1 MDAMK
6 LTYIEEA
13 NELLANLEISL
24 LALENNSSDKTC
36 IEEIFRVMHTL
47 KGNSSMFGLPVIT
60 DFVHDLE
67 TIYDKVRSGEM
78 ELNKELIDC
87 SFLCLDHIKVI
98 IYDADLENVVNK
110 ENHFELLKK
119 IGGFIEEAG
128 SISVNEK
135 KESQAVRTVYV
146 LFEPSAKIFDNGTNP
161 LFLVSEL
168 ASMGNSKVVPHFKL
182 SENQAHDECFTYW
195 EIFIE
200 TDRSENEIR
209 DVFVFVEDNAEI
221 FIKELPFKNVLKN
234 KHFNDLVSKNMY
246 GDVGTNMEELV
257 HLLSDQQNNEPVADA
272 KKEVVIE
279 TDVSEAGAIH
289 SNKKVSKEV
298 KEKGATSIRVSS
310 DKLDE
315 LMNLVSELVT
325 TQAGLTLF
333 TAKNKTPELE
343 TISENVEKLT
353 RRLRDT
359 AFGMT
364 LVPINNM
371 FGRFQRMVRDISSS
385 LGKEVEFV
393 TEGGETELDKTIIE
407 TLTDPLMHILRNS
420 LDHGIEKAA
429 DRVTKGKSPGGKLIL
444 KSFYSGV
451 FVYIQIIDDGKGI
464 NVETIRDKAISKG
477 IIKSTDNLSDKEIL
491 DLIFYAGF
499 STAEKITDV
508 SGRGVGMDV
517 VKRNI
522 ADLRGNILVESE
534 VNVGTTLT
542 IKLPLT
548 LSIIDGLLVTVDKVN
563 YIIPLS
569 VITKCYSVKN
579 EDMANNF
586 NRLLTLD
593 GEQVPYINLR
603 EEFGYTVQGSG
614 ETLLIAVNNGDRVVG
629 ITVDMIIGE
638 YQAVIKPLGRHH
650 KKQDFVSG
658 ASILGDGTIAL
669 VLDTN
674 KVIDLYTNNIK
685 REEKTW
691 QLN

>member
-1 MDAMK
+1 
-6 LTYIEEA
+6 
-13 NELLANLEISL
+13 
-24 LALENNSSDKTC
+24 
-36 IEEIFRVMHTL
+36 
-47 KGNSSMFGLPVIT
+47 
-60 DFVHDLE
+60 
-67 TIYDKVRSGEM
+67 
-78 ELNKELIDC
+78 
-87 SFLCLDHIKVI
+87 
-98 IYDADLENVVNK
+98 
-110 ENHFELLKK
+110 
-119 IGGFIEEAG
+119 
-128 SISVNEK
+128 
-135 KESQAVRTVYV
+135 
-146 LFEPSAKIFDNGTNP
+146 
-161 LFLVSEL
+161 
-168 ASMGNSKVVPHFKL
+168 
-182 SENQAHDECFTYW
+182 
-195 EIFIE
+195 
-200 TDRSENEIR
+200 
-209 DVFVFVEDNAEI
+209 
-221 FIKELPFKNVLKN
+221 
-234 KHFNDLVSKNMY
+234 
-246 GDVGTNMEELV
+246 
-257 HLLSDQQNNEPVADA
+257 
-272 KKEVVIE
+272 
-279 TDVSEAGAIH
+279 
-289 SNKKVSKEV
+289 
-298 KEKGATSIRVSS
+298 
-310 DKLDE
+310 
-315 LMNLVSELVT
+315 
-325 TQAGLTLF
+325 
-333 TAKNKTPELE
+333 
-343 TISENVEKLT
+343 
-353 RRLRDT
+353 
-359 AFGMT
+359 
-364 LVPINNM
+364 M

-522 ADLRGNILVESE
+522 ADLRGSILVESE